1 MRGRYFLILFAFL
14 ALVDGL
20 VPYLLL
26 RNVARFT
33 GTFLFWCLLTLGM
46 ILFALFYTRRW
57 GRSS

>member
-1 MRGRYFLILFAFL
+1 VRGLYFLVLFLVL

-26 RNVARFT
+26 RDVPRFV
-33 GTFLFWCLLTLGM
+33 GVYLFWCLLTLAM
-46 ILFALFYTRRW
+46 IVFALFVTRRW

>member
-1 MRGRYFLILFAFL
+1 
-14 ALVDGL
+14 
-20 VPYLLL
+20 VPYLLF

-33 GTFLFWCLLTLGM
+33 GSFLFWCLLTLGM